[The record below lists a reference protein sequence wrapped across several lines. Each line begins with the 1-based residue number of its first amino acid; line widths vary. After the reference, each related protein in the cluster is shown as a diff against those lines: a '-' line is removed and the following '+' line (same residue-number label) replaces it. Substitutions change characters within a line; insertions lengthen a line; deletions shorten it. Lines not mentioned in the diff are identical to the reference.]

1 MKGIYL
7 ASYKAIHEKY
17 NIVYQ
22 DINGKRDISGNMLD
36 IDLTPYDF
44 IIATP
49 PCNYWSRAN
58 CRRETSKYA
67 QETKHLLPDII
78 EKLYRQDKPYII
90 ENVRNDRLFK
100 VNNLYDFPCFIYK
113 IGRHTYWTNV
123 KLDISDIPQRQDYK
137 YGGKVIKYED
147 IQNSSANCQGGF
159 NVHVVIER
167 FLETIHKEDKM
178 NDNKIMRL
186 EKDQYG
192 NCFKVIKGR
201 YFIISLEEYNQ
212 ILKDMLEDE

>member
-7 ASYKAIHEKY
+7 ASFKAIHENY
-17 NIVYQ
+17 DIVYQ
-22 DINGKRDISGNMLD
+22 DINGKRDIGGDMLE
-36 IDLTPYDF
+36 IDLSHYDF

-58 CRRETSKYA
+58 YRRETSIYA
-67 QETKHLLPDII
+67 QATKKLLPEI
-78 EKLYRQDKPYII
+78 LVALAYQDKPFIV

-123 KLDISDIPQRQDYK
+123 KLDISDIQQRQDYK
-137 YGGKVIKYED
+137 YGGKVIKYEPEFIAQYKKIGD
-147 IQNSSANCQGGF
+147 HQFLDEKTGKIFRSNNTKRVSTNTQGGF

-167 FLETIHKEDKM
+167 FLETIHKEDK
-178 NDNKIMRL
+178 
-186 EKDQYG
+186 
-192 NCFKVIKGR
+192 
-201 YFIISLEEYNQ
+201 
-212 ILKDMLEDE
+212 DEQQ